1 MIWNL
6 MHVLSVSWRSRRRR
20 SRLGT
25 TLGPKVLLRMLP
37 SKLATMVDTSSGGLA
52 VCSNLWLCLIVWGA
66 QSG

>member
-6 MHVLSVSWRSRRRR
+6 MHIFSVSWRSRRCR

-25 TLGPKVLLRMLP
+25 TLRPKYLLRMLP
-37 SKLATMVDTSSGGLA
+37 SKLAVMVDTSSGGLA
-52 VCSNLWLCLIVWGA
+52 ICRNMWLCLIVWGA